1 MQTQARRADAYPQY
15 KSPYGPKYNFQP
27 HIAGMTGKQAIWLG
41 MKAAGFGG
49 VALFGVI
56 YFASGIPRLQRDVL
70 QKIPFIGNYFVNEIP
85 PEDNIQ
91 SAKLMDFTQAGLYFP
106 DLAASIPVPYPTTAH
121 YIYSVRNTGMTMAI
135 PEIPDNFLRY
145 LTQCSIIGFITFA
158 ARVTYYRF
166 HYGWKDS
173 VVWPGLLFVTVTG
186 LIWQAVVT
194 LWVPEPYL
202 DEIFHI
208 PQAQKYCQLRW
219 YEWDDKI
226 TTPPGLYILSFAIQ
240 KFTWLIVGDCSPLTL
255 RMTNWLAIIF
265 LAFVALQCRR
275 LIEARLA
282 ERDSEGRQSRPPYA
296 LSVYAVH
303 TGVNIALF
311 PLLFFFSGLYYT
323 DVFSTL
329 AVLVAFWNHLERVG
343 LGAKGWRSDALVIV
357 LGLGSLLMRQTNVFW
372 VGMLMGGL
380 EAVHIVKGMRP
391 PPTRPGQFDRQTLIR
406 FYLSRYSHGDVHDPP
421 LNEAGFEDVLYC
433 AISIAIAVVCNP
445 FRVLRQIWAH
455 IAVMG
460 LFGAFVLWNGGVVL
474 GDKAN
479 HVVTVHLSQLL
490 YIWPLFAFFSAPLIV
505 SWLLQAVSSLLSR
518 EQPQASTTQ
527 PKQPNPSPFA
537 SFISLAGYASLAPLA
552 LAVVRL
558 NTIIHPFTL
567 ADNRHYMFYVFRYSI
582 LRSPWVRFALVPVYI
597 IGGFL
602 CWKTLAGFG
611 LENQIID
618 DQALQSKETTEL
630 KNGTTV
636 AKTSRSSRSKN
647 KEKGEENTKPGA
659 IHDHLS
665 SSTSTSSLAPSLS
678 TALLWIL
685 ATILSLFTAPLV
697 EPRYFIL
704 PWVFWRLLL
713 PAWPLPRTAPGFL
726 NRLGQ
731 QYDLRLWL
739 ESIWFVII
747 NVATMYIF
755 ITRPFYWYSPDGTLA
770 DEGRVQRFMW

>member
-1 MQTQARRADAYPQY
+1 
-15 KSPYGPKYNFQP
+15 
-27 HIAGMTGKQAIWLG
+27 
-41 MKAAGFGG
+41 
-49 VALFGVI
+49 
-56 YFASGIPRLQRDVL
+56 
-70 QKIPFIGNYFVNEIP
+70 
-85 PEDNIQ
+85 
-91 SAKLMDFTQAGLYFP
+91 
-106 DLAASIPVPYPTTAH
+106 
-121 YIYSVRNTGMTMAI
+121 MAI
-135 PEIPDNFLRY
+135 PEIPDDFLRY
-145 LTQCSIIGFITFA
+145 LAQCSIIGFFTFA

-173 VVWPGLLFVTVTG
+173 VVWPGLLFVTVAG
-186 LIWQAVVT
+186 LLWQAVVT

-226 TTPPGLYILSFAIQ
+226 TTPPGLYLLSFAIQ
-240 KFTWLIVGDCSPLTL
+240 KFTWIILGDCSPLTL

-282 ERDSEGRQSRPPYA
+282 ERESESQQSRPPYA
-296 LSVYAVH
+296 LSIFSVH

-343 LGAKGWRSDALVIV
+343 LEAKGWKSDALVIV
-357 LGLGSLLMRQTNVFW
+357 LGIGSLFMRQTNVFW
-372 VGMLMGGL
+372 VGLFMGGL

-391 PPTRPGQFDRQTLIR
+391 PPTRPGQFNRQTLIR

-421 LNEAGFEDVLYC
+421 LNEAGLEDVLYC
-433 AISIAIAVVCNP
+433 AMSIAIAIVCNP
-445 FRVLRQIWAH
+445 LRVFRQVWAH

-490 YIWPLFAFFSAPLIV
+490 YIWPLFAFFSAPLVV
-505 SWLLQAVSSLLSR
+505 SWVVQTVSSFLPGENTRTTKQSK
-518 EQPQASTTQ
+518 QST
-527 PKQPNPSPFA
+527 PSPYA
-537 SFISLAGYASLAPLA
+537 SFLNLAGYASLAPLA
-552 LAVVRL
+552 LAIVRL

-582 LRSPWVRFALVPVYI
+582 LRSPVVRFALVPVYI
-597 IGGFL
+597 VCGIL

-611 LENQIID
+611 MENQVVND
-618 DQALQSKETTEL
+618 HEQTQETLQAAKLA
-630 KNGTTV
+630 NGKTV
-636 AKTSRSSRSKN
+636 AKKNRSKSKERGKESN
-647 KEKGEENTKPGA
+647 KTEKTSA
-659 IHDHLS
+659 LHDHLS
-665 SSTSTSSLAPSLS
+665 SPTSTSHLAPSLS

-685 ATILSLFTAPLV
+685 ATTLSLFTAPLV

-713 PAWPLPRTAPGFL
+713 PAWALPQAAAAAAAPGFL
-726 NRLGQ
+726 KRLGQ
-731 QYDLRLWL
+731 RYDLRLWV
-739 ESIWFVII
+739 ESIWFVLI

-755 ITRPFYWYSPDGTLA
+755 ITRPFYWYAPDGTLA